1 MIQRGI
7 SNSATE
13 LETAAL
19 VWALTKLPQ
28 YFDDE
33 PFTVIMDHSALKS
46 APQTRNT
53 ERRSA
58 RLNEW
63 AMFLATYLP
72 RMKIIHESGKAH
84 LNADDLSR
92 LACVEN
98 DDDKKQY
105 QESESIISLST
116 KTDDTQTNFLNTVK
130 EELSKDDIFGKIMNK
145 IKKQIV
151 QADFNNE
158 EFNMT
163 YHSYKL
169 NPTVSYSISQKFDDI
184 QTTKNFYLR

>member
-1 MIQRGI
+1 M
-7 SNSATE
+7 
-13 LETAAL
+13 
-19 VWALTKLPQ
+19 
-28 YFDDE
+28 
-33 PFTVIMDHSALKS
+33 
-46 APQTRNT
+46 
-53 ERRSA
+53 
-58 RLNEW
+58 NEW

-72 RMKIIHESGKAH
+72 RMKFIHESGEAH

-92 LACVEN
+92 LACVED

-116 KTDDTQTNFLNTVK
+116 KTDDTQTNFLNIVK
-130 EELSKDDIFGKIMNK
+130 EELSKDDIFEKIMNK

-158 EFNMT
+158 ELNMT

-169 NPTVSYSISQKFDDI
+169 NPDCILLYLTERLEPDRLCNPKKCRKRSTDI
-184 QTTKNFYLR
+184 LP